1 MDYIVRIGR
10 VSAIDFVHDPPRI
23 ENCFKEIYSTVHH
36 EQFFE
41 VIIFRF
47 LLYDISVSSISKSK
61 LSIEII
67 FPYIIFIFRDQNF
80 VQSPWKFYRSKV
92 LFILFSKCKWMAFLQ
107 EESRI
112 EAIDQCSFILFFQD
126 QNFVQ
131 SRLKLLIEIISI
143 LFCVFEVETLRYFLL
158 FCLFQVK
165 IYLLCRLFRLKLL
178 IEFLNFICFCLL
190 WPENFHYLEVILFIL
205 FYFSLFSILFSSFLR
220 IFNNIKNHS
229 LKFYS
234 AFLRSKL
241 LMSNISFFIY
251 FTLLTCFYYFLFFI
265 FPTFSR
271 IFENPGNN
279 SFLLAM
285 L

>member
-23 ENCFKEIYSTVHH
+23 ENCFNEIYSTVHH

-143 LFCVFEVETLRYFLL
+143 FFLRFRSGNVTLFSFILSFPSQNLFTLPTFSIEVVNRISEFYLFLSSSTW
-158 FCLFQVK
+158 K
-165 IYLLCRLFRLKLL
+165 ISLSRSYSF
-178 IEFLNFICFCLL
+178 
-190 WPENFHYLEVILFIL
+190 YFIL
-205 FYFSLFSILFSSFLR
+205 FFAI
-220 IFNNIKNHS
+220 
-229 LKFYS
+229 FYS
-234 AFLRSKL
+234 
-241 LMSNISFFIY
+241 IFF
-251 FTLLTCFYYFLFFI
+251 
-265 FPTFSR
+265 FPANF
-271 IFENPGNN
+271 
-279 SFLLAM
+279 
-285 L
+285 